1 MRPGSKMEVG
11 SSARALLR
19 GAGISDAQLDR
30 EVRETGNEAQAHVRL
45 LTGVVEGPATAAQ
58 KGVALDALIRL
69 APADDERAY
78 WQRLREKMNLGRLER
93 TGVVR
98 IQITGGRAGC
108 APCRHFVDRVYPMSD
123 STAAEMLPPESC
135 PEIAHGRSCE
145 LTFCAATRFASL
157 AEQGR

>member
-1 MRPGSKMEVG
+1 MRPVSKVEVG

-30 EVRETGNEAQAHVRL
+30 AVREIGNEAQAHVRL
-45 LTGVVEGPATAAQ
+45 LTGVVEGPATATQ
-58 KGVALDALIRL
+58 RGLALDALIRL
-69 APADDERAY
+69 APAEDERAY
-78 WQRLREKMNLGRLER
+78 WQRMRERINLGRLEM

-108 APCRHFVDRVYPMSD
+108 VPCRHFVDRVYRMSD
-123 STAAEMLPPESC
+123 STAAEVLPPESC

-145 LTFCAATRFASL
+145 LTFCAAMQFASL
-157 AEQGR
+157 AG